1 MLREV
6 FFMIYNTLHNR
17 WLRIVACLFGQL
29 LCALSLNLILLPL
42 HLYSGGI
49 MGVCQL
55 ISTFVQMAFGLDFGS
70 RNVAGILYFI
80 VNLPI
85 LLLAYRS
92 IGREFFLKT
101 VFGTAAYSF
110 FCSVIPVASTPIVD
124 DYLTCSLLCGI
135 LVGTGCGI
143 ILTCGGSSGGLDIL
157 GLYLNKKGFRFT
169 IGKFSMGFNAVIY
182 TICLIFFSPAIA
194 IYSIIYNF
202 TTCMMADRTYQQS
215 INVQAL
221 IYTRDSEGK
230 IERYVTDTLHRGVTY
245 WDGVGAYTK
254 EGVRVLSVCLTKF
267 EIEQLLHAVESIDPT
282 AFITVQEGVRVYG
295 NFQRKIG

>member
-1 MLREV
+1 
-6 FFMIYNTLHNR
+6 MIYNTFHNR
-17 WLRIVACLFGQL
+17 WLRLVVCLFGEL
-29 LCALSLNLILLPL
+29 ICAVALNLFLMPL
-42 HLYSGGI
+42 QLYSGGI

-55 ISTFVQMAFGLDFGS
+55 ISSIVQMVLQIDFGS
-70 RNVAGILYFI
+70 RNVAGILYFLANI
-80 VNLPI
+80 PI
-85 LLLAYRS
+85 LLLAFRS

-101 VFGTAAYSF
+101 VICTGAYSF

-124 DYLTCSLLCGI
+124 DYLTCSLLSGI
-135 LVGTGCGI
+135 LVGIGCGI
-143 ILTCGGSSGGLDIL
+143 VLTCGGSSGGLDIL

-182 TICLIFFSPAIA
+182 TICLILFSPAVA
-194 IYSIIYNF
+194 IYSTIYNF

-221 IYTRDSEGK
+221 IYTRDSERT
-230 IERYVTDTLHRGVTY
+230 IERYITETLHRGVTY

-282 AFITVQEGVRVYG
+282 AFISVQEGVRVYG

>member
-1 MLREV
+1 
-6 FFMIYNTLHNR
+6 MIYNALHNR
-17 WLRIVACLFGQL
+17 WLRLVACLFGEL
-29 LCALSLNLILLPL
+29 ICAVALNLFLMPL
-42 HLYSGGI
+42 QLYAGGI

-55 ISTFVQMAFGLDFGS
+55 ISSITQMVLQIDFGS
-70 RNVAGILYFI
+70 RNVAGILYFL
-80 VNLPI
+80 VNIPI
-85 LLLAYRS
+85 LLLAFRS
-92 IGREFFLKT
+92 IGREFLLKT
-101 VFGTAAYSF
+101 VICTGAYSF
-110 FCSVIPVASTPIVD
+110 FCSVIPVATTPIVD
-124 DYLTCSLLCGI
+124 DYLTCRLLSGI
-135 LVGTGCGI
+135 LVGIGCGMV
-143 ILTCGGSSGGLDIL
+143 LTCGGSSGGLDIV

-182 TICLIFFSPAIA
+182 TICLILFSPAVA
-194 IYSIIYNF
+194 IYSVIYNF

-221 IYTRDSEGK
+221 IYTRDGEGK
-230 IERYVTDTLHRGVTY
+230 IEHYITETLHRGVTY

-267 EIEQLLHAVESIDPT
+267 EIEQLLRAVRSIDPS